1 MEEDAA
7 SLSRPG
13 TEKLPGSIAGR
24 GGSRMIRRG
33 ILVDADDDD
42 AGARAA
48 AEVDDDGVRA
58 APHVHS
64 SSHTTHT
71 PASSGEGAGTAAIKL

>member
-1 MEEDAA
+1 MAEDAA

-33 ILVDADDDD
+33 ILVDDAD
-42 AGARAA
+42 AGASAA
-48 AEVDDDGVRA
+48 AADDEGVRA

-71 PASSGEGAGTAAIKL
+71 PASSGEAMGTAAIRL